1 MDNVFDK
8 MYYDRG
14 DFIGG
19 IDESGVSDIAGP
31 LVAACVVLPKIDVR
45 KDDLKIF
52 EVDDS
57 KIIYEMKRKHLAEAV
72 WEKAIAIGIG
82 EAQANEYDALGRN
95 VATRL
100 AIMRAISACKR
111 IADGNMMRPDFLL
124 VDGKMRLQ
132 CSIPHVNHV
141 DGDKKSLCVAAASI
155 VAKVYRD
162 NIMCELHN
170 LYPHYKWNSN
180 KGYPC
185 EDHFKGLDH
194 HGIIPGVHRI
204 KTWPFMD
211 NARAKE
217 DKIAWS
223 KRRARWKKVTEE
235 ILVKDCGENLW
246 KRVKP
251 KSRKHYESR
260 VKA

>member
-8 MYYDRG
+8 MYYDKG
-14 DFIGG
+14 ELVAG

-31 LVAACVVLPKIDVR
+31 LVAACVILPKIDVR

-57 KIIYEMKRKHLAEAV
+57 KVIHEVKRKHLAEAI

-82 EAQANEYDALGRN
+82 ETQAVEYDALGRN
-95 VATRL
+95 LGIRL
-100 AIMRAISACKR
+100 AMMRAISACKR
-111 IADGNMMRPDFLL
+111 ISNGEPLRPGFIL
-124 VDGKMRLQ
+124 VDGKLKLN
-132 CSIPHVNHV
+132 CSIPYENHV

-162 NIMCELHN
+162 NIMHELHN

-185 EDHFKGLDH
+185 EDHFKGIDR
-194 HGIIPGVHRI
+194 HGLVPGIHRI
-204 KTWPFMD
+204 KSWPFID
-211 NARAKE
+211 NSRAKE
-217 DKIAWS
+217 GKVNWA
-223 KRRARWKKVTEE
+223 KRRSRWKSITEE
-235 ILVKDCGENLW
+235 VLVKDCGEDLW
-246 KRVKP
+246 KKVKM
-251 KSRKHYESR
+251 KLGRR
-260 VKA
+260 